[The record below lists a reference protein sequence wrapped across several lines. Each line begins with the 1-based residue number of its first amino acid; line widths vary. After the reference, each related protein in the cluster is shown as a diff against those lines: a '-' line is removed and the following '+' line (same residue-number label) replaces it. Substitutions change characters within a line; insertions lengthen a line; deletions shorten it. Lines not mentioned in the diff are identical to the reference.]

1 MKEEKISNIEA
12 IVFLVMICLNNIILS
27 SSGFILKS
35 CGSSSI
41 LNALF
46 ITIITLFITFLIC
59 LALKQFKGKNLL
71 DLSNLLG
78 GKFLKTT
85 IGLIFVIYF
94 TFRASIFLKKISECL
109 QVVYY
114 PMTNSIFIIASFC
127 IATGIVFSFKRFSIF
142 KSSAFVVPILLISII
157 LIFIGNSQNFSV
169 NNMFPILGNGIN
181 PTFIS
186 GIGNVFVFSSLPYLW
201 FLSSKL
207 KKPEKLTKVSII
219 SVLISGIF
227 LLFVM
232 ANIVFLFSDTLK
244 NSELFPTYLSVRY
257 IEFGTFFQRLDA
269 VFLFLCTLGFIG
281 TLCIN
286 SYAAID
292 VLRNITNISDSMP
305 IVFPYLLTIFG
316 CSLLIKENNFLNFLE
331 YDVSRISFWILGI
344 VIPLMITI
352 FAIIKRK
359 KLERCKI

>member
-1 MKEEKISNIEA
+1 MKEEKVSNIEA
-12 IVFLVMICLNNIILS
+12 IVFLVMLCLNNILLS
-27 SSGFILKS
+27 SSGYILES
-35 CGSSSI
+35 CGSSGL

-46 ITIITLFITFLIC
+46 VTIITLFITFLIC

-78 GKFLKTT
+78 GKVLKTI
-85 IGLIFVIYF
+85 IGLIFLVYF

-127 IATGIVFSFKRFSIF
+127 IATGIVFTFKRYSIF
-142 KSSAFVVPILLISII
+142 KSSAFVVPILFISII
-157 LIFIGNSQNFSV
+157 LIFIGNSPNFTLD
-169 NNMFPILGNGIN
+169 NMFPILGNGVN

-186 GIGNVFVFSSLPYLW
+186 GIGNVFVFSCLPYLW

-207 KKPEKLTKVSII
+207 KKPEKITKISLISI
-219 SVLISGIF
+219 LISGVF

-232 ANIVFLFSDTLK
+232 ANIIFLFSNTLS

-292 VLRNITNISDSMP
+292 VLKNITNVSDSMP
-305 IVFPYLLTIFG
+305 IVFPYLLIIFG
-316 CSLLIKENNFLNFLE
+316 CSLFIKENTLLNFLE
-331 YDVSRISFWILGI
+331 YNVSKISFWILGI
-344 VIPLMITI
+344 ALPLVITLS
-352 FAIIKRK
+352 AIVKRK
-359 KLERCKI
+359 LILQKN